1 VHQVDRPL
9 TASGATVCPLWVISE
24 QTVASEK
31 RTFVCFGPKAD
42 KRGGGWNVR

>member
-1 VHQVDRPL
+1 VGAVHR
-9 TASGATVCPLWVISE
+9 IIRE
-24 QTVASEK
+24 QTVPSQK